1 MHDSDTQK
9 LLEAAA
15 VDIYSRLLPSLRT
28 ADGEALMM
36 IMADSACI
44 WTGSGFA
51 STGRVVMQLSED
63 FRPWIFS
70 VPSCLEPYAALLLC
84 LGVWLPQQLL
94 ACAECSLSNQ
104 NVELS

>member
-15 VDIYSRLLPSLRT
+15 VDIYSRLVPSLRT

-51 STGRVVMQLSED
+51 STSRVVMQLSES
-63 FRPWIFS
+63 FGPWILS

-84 LGVWLPQQLL
+84 LGVCLSRQLL
-94 ACAECSLSNQ
+94 ACTSGSLRQ
-104 NVELS
+104 NGELS